1 MCATTL
7 EAHMATAK
15 KIASPQRK
23 ATGKKITYE
32 HVVRAAQDGQ
42 KSFERFVAT
51 GNLSPQQ

>member
-1 MCATTL
+1 
-7 EAHMATAK
+7 MATAK

>member
-1 MCATTL
+1 M

-23 ATGKKITYE
+23 ATGKKITHE

-42 KSFERFVAT
+42 KTFERFVAT
-51 GNLSPQQ
+51 GSLSPQQ